1 MNTRI
6 VIFAKAPQPGL
17 AKTRLIPALGQ
28 DGAAALAHRML
39 RHTLSEALAAGVSTV
54 ELCMSPFD
62 CAAWQDVLIPASVV
76 RTDQGEGDL
85 GIRLSRASKRVIAS
99 GEFII
104 LIGTDCPALDAG
116 YLRQLAQSLEIADAA
131 LVPVGDGGYAA
142 LALRRYDAS
151 LFSDMAWSTD
161 MVAYDTLCR
170 IGNLGWSVE
179 QLPMLHDID
188 EPGDLQW
195 LPQDWLETKH
205 V

>member
-17 AKTRLIPALGQ
+17 AKTRLIPALGTE
-28 DGAAALAHRML
+28 GAAALAHRML
-39 RHTLSEALAAGVSTV
+39 RHTLSEALAAGVGTV
-54 ELCMSPFD
+54 ELCTSPLD
-62 CAAWQDVLIPASVV
+62 CAAWQDVLIPTSVV

-85 GIRLSRASKRVIAS
+85 GTRLSRVSKRVIAG
-99 GEFII
+99 GESAI

-116 YLRQLAQSLEIADAA
+116 YLRRLAESIETADTA
-131 LVPVGDGGYAA
+131 LVPVADGGYAA

-161 MVAYDTLCR
+161 SVAYDTLCR

-188 EPGDLQW
+188 EPGDLKW
-195 LPQDWLETKH
+195 LPQDWLEALH
-205 V
+205 A